1 MWSGFGMIGVLF
13 LRYWRYLLCFF
24 LGFGVTVTCAWKLW
38 PSPSV
43 LPQQTSCKPLAQPV
57 IQEKTNAVAKSKAKI
72 RVMPSARPVAKP
84 SSDRVPDSP
93 ATDSTVEI
101 EIENTT
107 EATYDKWEQPTQ
119 KQPVVDT
126 RAGLSVFAGVSTNLN
141 YTIGVEKELNRYLN
155 VGVGVTA
162 NKKEINGV
170 VITLRVA
177 L

>member
-1 MWSGFGMIGVLF
+1 
-13 LRYWRYLLCFF
+13 
-24 LGFGVTVTCAWKLW
+24 
-38 PSPSV
+38 
-43 LPQQTSCKPLAQPV
+43 
-57 IQEKTNAVAKSKAKI
+57 
-72 RVMPSARPVAKP
+72 
-84 SSDRVPDSP
+84 VPDSP

-162 NKKEINGV
+162 NKKEINGA